1 MTPHTAV
8 GHQPD
13 QRTLVSVMVDA
24 RRRLL
29 AAGVEAADREARWLI
44 WHALGLTGSSPLVDS
59 ARPLD
64 RYELAKVD
72 AYVAR
77 RALREPLQYILGTQ
91 EFCGLEFDV
100 NPAVLIPR
108 PETELL
114 VQEVIRRLPRGGS
127 PMVVD
132 VGTGS
137 GCVAVTLARALSSA
151 RIFATDL
158 SMQAL
163 ETAKLNAQRHGVATA
178 IRWIE
183 GDLLAPLADI
193 GCDGVVTAI
202 VANLPYIR
210 EFEWNGLQAEVSGYE
225 PRMALVAGAKGTEL
239 HERLL
244 DEAPSFLAPGG
255 LLAMELGQGQSADLR
270 AKIETMP
277 VYASV
282 EILPD
287 EAGIDRIVIVER
299 VR

>member
-114 VQEVIRRLPRGGS
+114 VHEVIRRLPRGGC
-127 PMVVD
+127 PTLDD

-137 GCVAVTLARALSSA
+137 GCVAVTLARALPSA
-151 RIFATDL
+151 RIYATDL
-158 SMQAL
+158 SVQAL
-163 ETAKLNAQRHGVATA
+163 ETAKRNALRHGVDSA
-178 IRWIE
+178 ICWLE
-183 GDLLAPLADI
+183 GDLLASLA
-193 GCDGVVTAI
+193 GGACDVAVTAI
-202 VANLPYIR
+202 VANPPYIR
-210 EFEWNGLQAEVSGYE
+210 ESEWSGLQPEVSGYE
-225 PRMALVAGAKGTEL
+225 PRMALVAGATGTEL

-244 DEAPSFLAPGG
+244 NEAASFLAPGG
-255 LLAMELGQGQSADLR
+255 LLAMEFGQGQSADLR

>member
-13 QRTLVSVMVDA
+13 QRTLASVMMDA

-108 PETELL
+108 PEKLAHPHPRRGDL
-114 VQEVIRRLPRGGS
+114 VARRRVGAAGAGSDSSPASRRLS
-127 PMVVD
+127 H
-132 VGTGS
+132 
-137 GCVAVTLARALSSA
+137 AR
-151 RIFATDL
+151 RC
-158 SMQAL
+158 
-163 ETAKLNAQRHGVATA
+163 RHG
-178 IRWIE
+178 IRLC
-183 GDLLAPLADI
+183 GRDARTSP
-193 GCDGVVTAI
+193 
-202 VANLPYIR
+202 P
-210 EFEWNGLQAEVSGYE
+210 
-225 PRMALVAGAKGTEL
+225 
-239 HERLL
+239 ERK
-244 DEAPSFLAPGG
+244 
-255 LLAMELGQGQSADLR
+255 DLR
-270 AKIETMP
+270 H
-277 VYASV
+277 
-282 EILPD
+282 
-287 EAGIDRIVIVER
+287 
-299 VR
+299 

>member
-13 QRTLVSVMVDA
+13 QRTLASVMVDA

-72 AYVAR
+72 AYVTR

-114 VQEVIRRLPRGGS
+114 VQEVIRRLPRGGC
-127 PMVVD
+127 PTLVD

-137 GCVAVTLARALSSA
+137 GCVAVTLARALPSA
-151 RIFATDL
+151 RIYATDL
-158 SMQAL
+158 SVQAL
-163 ETAKLNAQRHGVATA
+163 ETAKRNALRHGVDSA
-178 IRWIE
+178 ICWLE
-183 GDLLAPLADI
+183 GDLLAPLA
-193 GCDGVVTAI
+193 GGACDSSTKKCWQ
-202 VANLPYIR
+202 
-210 EFEWNGLQAEVSGYE
+210 FE
-225 PRMALVAGAKGTEL
+225 R
-239 HERLL
+239 
-244 DEAPSFLAPGG
+244 
-255 LLAMELGQGQSADLR
+255 
-270 AKIETMP
+270 
-277 VYASV
+277 
-282 EILPD
+282 
-287 EAGIDRIVIVER
+287 
-299 VR
+299 

>member
-24 RRRLL
+24 RRRLF

-114 VQEVIRRLPRGGS
+114 VQEVIRRLPRGGC
-127 PMVVD
+127 PTLVD

-137 GCVAVTLARALSSA
+137 GCVAVTLARALPSA
-151 RIFATDL
+151 RIYATDL
-158 SMQAL
+158 SVQAL
-163 ETAKLNAQRHGVATA
+163 ETAKRNAFRHGVDSA
-178 IRWIE
+178 ICWLE
-183 GDLLAPLADI
+183 GDLLASLA
-193 GCDGVVTAI
+193 GGACDVAVTAI
-202 VANLPYIR
+202 VANPPYIR
-210 EFEWNGLQAEVSGYE
+210 ESEWSGLQPEVSGYE
-225 PRMALVAGAKGTEL
+225 PRMALVAGATGTEL

-244 DEAPSFLAPGG
+244 NEAASFLAPGG
-255 LLAMELGQGQSADLR
+255 LLAMEFGQGQSADLR